1 MTRNRMSG
9 WLVLAAAAL
18 VAVSSEAAPFVEL
31 PNGTKIEGTAI
42 RSTSKGEVI
51 LTTAAGNRTFP
62 KGSYVRAVAD
72 KPAEFDKARQLAAAK
87 QYADAEKMLK
97 DLVVS
102 HAGLE
107 WDVASRLVLGRE
119 VYGPQGNHAAAVTV
133 FEELL
138 RAAPERKNDLQVMW
152 PYREAMANAKQFD
165 KLVPL
170 LNELITGGPRE
181 EAGRAYLLRGDV
193 KLAQQQ
199 TEPAA
204 LDYLRAALLFEQ
216 DEAVQAEGLF
226 KAGQTLEK
234 LRDPKAGMLFEKLKT
249 KYPASP
255 FTARIGR

>member
-9 WLVLAAAAL
+9 WLVLAAATL
-18 VAVSSEAAPFVEL
+18 VAASAGAAPFVEL

-42 RSTSKGEVI
+42 RATSKGEII

-62 KGSYVRAVAD
+62 KGSYARAVAD

-87 QYADAEKMLK
+87 QYAEAEKLLK

-102 HAGLE
+102 QNGLE
-107 WDVASRLVLGRE
+107 WDIASRLVLGRE

-165 KLVPL
+165 KLLPQL
-170 LNELITGGPRE
+170 TELIAGGPRE
-181 EAGRAYLLRGDV
+181 EAGRAYILRGDV

-199 TEPAA
+199 VEPAA
-204 LDYLRAALLFEQ
+204 LDYLRAAVLFEN
-216 DEAVQAEGLF
+216 DEAVQSEGLF

-234 LRDPKAGMLFEKLKT
+234 LRDPKAAALYEKLKT

-255 FTARIGR
+255 FTPKIGR